1 VSTWSIWNEP
11 NQPQFLKPQYKKG
24 KPVSPKLYRK
34 LYQAAYAGLRATP
47 ANANDAILLGET
59 SPRGNSHIVYPLAFL
74 RGTLCLDSKYR
85 KAKSCKLLPTSGYAH
100 HAYTTSAGPRW
111 VPHNKDDVTIGVLP
125 RLVHA
130 LDKAA
135 KVGAIAKHMP
145 IHLTEFGIQ
154 TTPDKISGVSL
165 ERQAAYLAV
174 AEHIAYVNPRVVSF
188 SQYLLSDDSP
198 RSSGY
203 RYGGFESGLISAAG
217 KKKPAYDGFRLPLA
231 VERYGSSDVLWG
243 LVRPHRGVTQVTIE
257 YKTSAGKW
265 RTLKK
270 LTTTASGV
278 YALKTKRKR
287 HYRVRWG
294 SYVGASV
301 RSY

>member
-1 VSTWSIWNEP
+1 M
-11 NQPQFLKPQYKKG
+11 
-24 KPVSPKLYRK
+24 
-34 LYQAAYAGLRATP
+34 
-47 ANANDAILLGET
+47 
-59 SPRGNSHIVYPLAFL
+59 
-74 RGTLCLDSKYR
+74 
-85 KAKSCKLLPTSGYAH
+85 
-100 HAYTTSAGPRW
+100 
-111 VPHNKDDVTIGVLP
+111 
-125 RLVHA
+125 
-130 LDKAA
+130 
-135 KVGAIAKHMP
+135 GAIAKHMP

-231 VERYGSSDVLWG
+231 VERYGSCDVIWG
-243 LVRPHRGVTQVTIE
+243 IVRPLLGVTEVTIE